1 MESQAV
7 FKAKLEP
14 KIFLLNWVPEGAHA
28 GEESDGAAHGADD
41 VGQRDAPPPHH
52 AHDPRLRDLHADE
65 GLTSGMY
72 GLIREFSRM
81 NLMSNRMVLRQK
93 G

>member
-1 MESQAV
+1 M
-7 FKAKLEP
+7 P
-14 KIFLLNWVPEGAHA
+14 KFFLLNWVPECAHA
-28 GEESDGAAHGADD
+28 GEESDGAAHVADD

-72 GLIREFSRM
+72 GFIRQFARTGSRY
-81 NLMSNRMVLRQK
+81 SNAKILLLCMLLLKVL
-93 G
+93 